1 MKLSCKRT
9 PLMIKLGLE
18 ATGKSLL
25 KISNQSQPIVHIA
38 GTNGKGSTSAF
49 IDGLLRSLDYKVGRF
64 NSPHLVEEFDSLII
78 QGKPINSTVY
88 YNLVRQL
95 ETQDDN
101 YKKLTNFEKL
111 TVSAFNLFSQQD
123 IDVGI
128 IEVGMG
134 GLLDATNAFSR
145 ESRDSIAVITPIA
158 LDHISWLGDNIVDI
172 TKQKIGIITSKTKAA
187 IVAPQIH
194 HQVISLIKERCE
206 ELKVPVYFND
216 RPSELV
222 NPLNGDTINT
232 QLRMAGKHQIDNAST
247 ALLAVHALQKHCE
260 HFKSIDLSETKKI
273 SNTLNQVSFHGRSD
287 RDVLPGMI
295 VDGAHNPA
303 AMQLLRDTLSEDQ
316 AYTFILGFSQDK
328 DVDDMLRIL
337 IRARDTVIFV
347 PFSSIPSMPWV
358 KNMNTIT
365 LKAKTEELFKSVD
378 VKVSNNLPEALE
390 LAGKSEKK
398 VVITG
403 SLYLIADVYRL

>member
-1 MKLSCKRT
+1 
-9 PLMIKLGLE
+9 MIKLGLE

-287 RDVLPGMI
+287 RDILPGMI

>member
-1 MKLSCKRT
+1 
-9 PLMIKLGLE
+9 MIKLGLE

-78 QGKPINSTVY
+78 QGKPISSTVY
-88 YNLVRQL
+88 YNLVHQL

-111 TVSAFNLFSQQD
+111 TVSAFNLFSQQE

-158 LDHISWLGDNIVDI
+158 LDHISWLGDNIIDI

-194 HQVISLIKERCE
+194 HQVIGLIRERCE

-216 RPSELV
+216 RPGELV
-222 NPLNGDTINT
+222 NPINGDIINA
-232 QLRMAGKHQIDNAST
+232 QLRMAGKHQIENAST

-260 HFKSIDLSETKKI
+260 HFKAIDLSANNEI

-287 RDVLPGMI
+287 RDVLPGVI

-358 KNMNTIT
+358 KNMNTTT
-365 LKAKTEELFKSVD
+365 LKAKTDELFENSVD
-378 VKVSNNLPEALE
+378 VGVSNNLPEALQ
-390 LAGKSEKK
+390 LAGKSGKK